1 LEHTERVV
9 SVLHLSALA
18 PQIETCR
25 QLLASKEQVEVA
37 VLGRFKAGKSSLLNS
52 LAGIDVLPV
61 GVVPVTSV
69 ITKFAF
75 GEQRRVMVHYLDGT
89 SSTVSLREVPE
100 FVSEAQNPENR
111 KGVALVVITVPEL
124 ARYKGLTFV
133 DTPGVGSIFLH
144 NTAVSMNWL
153 SRVGA
158 ALVAVSVD
166 SPLME
171 QDLQLIQGL
180 RSFTPKIV
188 ILLTK
193 ADLLSQAEL
202 DEVSLFIGA
211 KLREHLGFIPPMF
224 PFSIKANHSALRE
237 ALDRQVLLPLSDHA
251 ATHAAQILHYKLASL
266 LQQLTG
272 YLEIARKSAETSQQ
286 ERQALLQQILGEKDE
301 VQFLKKDIQQVRERL
316 RAGTR
321 PRIMAHLL
329 ELEPTVHQALA
340 RELAANLQQWNLNL
354 WELTRRYEAWLY
366 ESLATVLASLSRSEE
381 RFFVAILADA
391 GHAFARIVESFQ
403 RRLSER
409 VEHVLGIQLS
419 KPAYET
425 TVAPPPSPQVFIGN
439 VFTHHLDLL
448 WFLIPMTVFGGLIK
462 QHLQKKLPGA
472 LERSLARLA
481 TQWAET
487 LNREI
492 VRMADESQ
500 SVVTAEIATLEE
512 LLLRPL
518 SEISDI
524 NELLATTQELQGSVL
539 HQQSLGHLGDANER
553 RPLPPDIIT

>member
-1 LEHTERVV
+1 MSFSGYPGFSPQHILEHSERVV

-18 PQIETCR
+18 PQLETCH

-37 VLGRFKAGKSSLLNS
+37 VLGRFKVGKSSLLNR

-75 GEQRRVMVHYLDGT
+75 GEQPRVVIHYLNGT
-89 SSTVSLREVPE
+89 SSTVSLCEVSE

-124 ARYKGLTFV
+124 TRYKGLTFV
-133 DTPGVGSIFLH
+133 DTPGTGSIFLH
-144 NTAVSMNWL
+144 NTAISMNWL
-153 SRVGA
+153 ARVGA
-158 ALVAVSVD
+158 ALMAVSVD

-171 QDLQLIQGL
+171 QDLQLLREL

-188 ILLTK
+188 LLLTK
-193 ADLLSQAEL
+193 VDLLSQAEL

-211 KLREHLGFIPPMF
+211 KLREHLGFTPPLL
-224 PFSIKANHSALRE
+224 PFSIKGNHSALRE
-237 ALDRQVLLPLSDHA
+237 ALDRQVLLPLSEHA

-272 YLEIARKSAETSQQ
+272 YLEIARKSAETSQR

-301 VQFLKKDIQQVRERL
+301 MQFLKRDIQQVRERL

-321 PRIMAHLL
+321 PRIMARLL

-366 ESLATVLASLSRSEE
+366 ESLAAVLASLSRSEE
-381 RFFVAILADA
+381 RFFTAILEEARR
-391 GHAFARIVESFQ
+391 AFARIVESFQ

-409 VEHVLGIQLS
+409 VERVLGIQLS
-419 KPAYET
+419 KPAYA
-425 TVAPPPSPQVFIGN
+425 TVIEPPPSPQVFIGN

-448 WFLIPMTVFGGLIK
+448 WFLIPMVVFGGLVK

-472 LERSLARLA
+472 LERGLARLA
-481 TQWAET
+481 TQWADT
-487 LNREI
+487 LNHEI
-492 VRMADESQ
+492 GRMADESQ
-500 SVVTAEIATLEE
+500 SVVTAEIATLEA

-524 NELLATTQELQGSVL
+524 NDLLATTQELQDSLL
-539 HQQSLGHLGDANER
+539 HQQSLG
-553 RPLPPDIIT
+553 I